1 MFRLRCDLDFKCC
14 NPIFSQDALAYDSLS
29 SDQVWLPKNQQF
41 RRCSSQS
48 PILIIRAL
56 AVTLTLKTASSFCS
70 VWHSG
75 SFSCITIPGLVT
87 KGFAV
92 QRMSSRQIFTDIFN
106 LCCDPD
112 LKCSTP
118 IFPQY
123 TLAYDA
129 VLWNQVWLQTD
140 QQFKGIVGIVII
152 WYISPHCNLDIDDSE

>member
-1 MFRLRCDLDFKCC
+1 MKFRLRCDLDFKCC
-14 NPIFSQDALAYDSLS
+14 KPIFLQGALAYDSLS
-29 SDQVWLPKNQQF
+29 SDQAWLPKNQHF

-56 AVTLTLKTASSFCS
+56 AMTLTLKTENNFCSAGSFC
-70 VWHSG
+70 
-75 SFSCITIPGLVT
+75 CITIPGLVT
-87 KGFAV
+87 KGFAA

-112 LKCSTP
+112 LERSTP

-129 VLWNQVWLQTD
+129 VL
-140 QQFKGIVGIVII
+140 
-152 WYISPHCNLDIDDSE
+152 